1 MRRIEYYTWSAVKY
15 CITYN
20 SHHIPHSW
28 TYRDGHYALAVAIK
42 WQWQVDTLVRHRP
55 ILRSRESYFCQRLS
69 LRKTIKMWFS
79 ISCVCKII
87 FRRRVMSYVI
97 KVSLFFFVERERIYI
112 INKTASSPVKKSES
126 TCYLVS
132 TLETLAVFELKAA
145 VGMHNH
151 VNCRDRTRS
160 VSSLTS
166 LRTLFIF

>member
-1 MRRIEYYTWSAVKY
+1 MRRIEYYTWSTVKY

-20 SHHIPHSW
+20 SHHILHSW
-28 TYRDGHYALAVAIK
+28 TYRDGHYALAVAVK

-69 LRKTIKMWFS
+69 LRKTIKIWFS
-79 ISCVCKII
+79 IYCVCKII
-87 FRRRVMSYVI
+87 FWRRVMSYVI

-112 INKTASSPVKKSES
+112 INKTAASPVKKSES

-145 VGMHNH
+145 AGMHNH
-151 VNCRDRTRS
+151 VNCRDHTRS

>member
-1 MRRIEYYTWSAVKY
+1 
-15 CITYN
+15 
-20 SHHIPHSW
+20 
-28 TYRDGHYALAVAIK
+28 
-42 WQWQVDTLVRHRP
+42 
-55 ILRSRESYFCQRLS
+55 
-69 LRKTIKMWFS
+69 
-79 ISCVCKII
+79 
-87 FRRRVMSYVI
+87 MSYVI
-97 KVSLFFFVERERIYI
+97 TVSLFFFVKRERIYI
-112 INKTASSPVKKSES
+112 INKTAYSPVKKSES